1 LKTLNRMIIATA
13 LVATSVHAF
22 AEVTW
27 DAVKK
32 KIADGKSYSF
42 EYKYEGPKGKQ
53 KIVYAT
59 VVPDHIRSEI
69 KESDDQAKV
78 GAVVVYDASWKQV
91 RVKTGGGMIP
101 RNLDHPD
108 VRDSAL
114 IKPMFTLILDQVGSG
129 NKPTSTTAEGDKTRF
144 EFKTG
149 AGRYTIWAR
158 ANGDI
163 SKTERIDGSA
173 KGKEVRDL
181 GPIQWNN
188 NPSTGF

>member
-1 LKTLNRMIIATA
+1 MKTLNRMFIATA

-32 KIADGKSYSF
+32 KIADGKSYSV
-42 EYKYEGPKGKQ
+42 EYKYDGPKGKQ
-53 KIVYAT
+53 KIDYRT
-59 VVPDHIRSEI
+59 VVPDHIRSEL

-91 RVKTGGGMIP
+91 RVKTGGGIIP
-101 RNLDHPD
+101 RNLDHAD
-108 VRDSAL
+108 VKDSAL
-114 IKPMFTLILDQVGSG
+114 IKPVFTLILDQVGAG
-129 NKPTSTTAEGDKTRF
+129 NKPTVTAEGEKTRF

-149 AGRYTIWAR
+149 SGRYTIWAR

-163 SKTERIDGSA
+163 SKTERIDSSA
-173 KGKEVRDL
+173 KGKEVRDF
-181 GPIQWNN
+181 GPVQWNN

>member
-1 LKTLNRMIIATA
+1 MKTLNRMFIGAV

-32 KIADGKSYSF
+32 KIADGKSYSV

-53 KIVYAT
+53 KILYSAA
-59 VVPDHIRSEI
+59 VPDHIRSEI

-78 GAVVVYDASWKQV
+78 GAVVVYDAAWKQV
-91 RVKTGGGMIP
+91 RVKTGGGIIP

-108 VRDSAL
+108 VKDSAL
-114 IKPMFTLILDQVGSG
+114 VTPMFTLILEQIGAG
-129 NKPTSTTAEGDKTRF
+129 NKPSVTAEGEKTRF

-149 AGRYTIWAR
+149 SGRYTVWAR

-163 SKTERIDGSA
+163 SKTERIDSSA
-173 KGKEVRDL
+173 KSKEVRDL
-181 GPIQWNN
+181 GTIQWNN